1 MPAQWL
7 QRKRRGAWLWRGPL
21 MGLLAVAA
29 LGATAGRGT
38 AGVPDVRPRRIAL
51 IQPGTVIGAQAP
63 EGWTHLLIKSQPR
76 AAEGDVDQ
84 LSADVRELS
93 GLFFTAL
100 LARVEAR
107 DVRGQRRY
115 FLATVASGL
124 GTRIGDRDTII
135 SPDTQEKL
143 GANLGFLGRIALRKG
158 YDRLQGVHVVARSES
173 LALIDA
179 PVMMLREGR
188 HRPVVL
194 RYAVV
199 VDPPSGRL
207 ETLLWAIS
215 QDGRGMYRDILG
227 VAEWLPPNK
236 IEERILHVDANE
248 FSLGLP
254 TENALAMVRLYRGQ
268 KQLSFP
274 EALKANAA
282 KGRLTP
288 AAAADLEAGLWGL
301 MRSAATP

>member
-1 MPAQWL
+1 
-7 QRKRRGAWLWRGPL
+7 
-21 MGLLAVAA
+21 V
-29 LGATAGRGT
+29 
-38 AGVPDVRPRRIAL
+38 AL
-51 IQPGTVIGAQAP
+51 IPPGTVIGAQAP

-100 LARVEAR
+100 LARVDER
-107 DVRGQRRY
+107 EFRGQRRY
-115 FLATVASGL
+115 VLAAVASGL
-124 GTRIGDRDTII
+124 GTRIGERDTII

-143 GANLGFLGRIALRKG
+143 GANLGFLARIALRKG
-158 YDRLQGVHVVARSES
+158 SDRLDKVRVVARSES

-188 HRPVVL
+188 HQPVAL
-194 RYAVV
+194 RYAVM

-207 ETLLWAIS
+207 ETLLWAIRE
-215 QDGRGMYRDILG
+215 DGRGGYRGVLG

-268 KQLSFP
+268 KQLQFS
-274 EALKANAA
+274 EDLKASAGKA
-282 KGRLTP
+282 RLTP
-288 AAAADLEAGLWGL
+288 EAAVALETGLWGL
-301 MRSAATP
+301 IRAAAKP